1 MNKDKK
7 IFIIGSSQYIE
18 KMKKHRDKLITV
30 YKGKNIEMRLPNL
43 DDCEGDSLDIGI
55 KNRENMEWCDEV
67 HVFWDQ
73 RSTGTIFDF
82 GMAFALRKPIKIIYM
97 EKKTFKNAFE
107 LYEQGKGR

>member
-7 IFIIGSSQYIE
+7 IFIIGSSQYITTMKFHAIDLLMKE
-18 KMKKHRDKLITV
+18 KCRI
-30 YKGKNIEMRLPNL
+30 RLPNL
-43 DDCEGDSLDIGI
+43 DTCEGDSLDIGI